1 MNIGGKDY
9 YTITEAADKLGLGR
23 QGVHWL
29 IHHKWR
35 GQCDPVQING
45 KVLIWKIP
53 LHLVNDYAS
62 PWGEVR
68 QKAGKKGANARHK
81 L

>member
-1 MNIGGKDY
+1 MNIEGKDY
-9 YTITEAADKLGLGR
+9 YTITEAADKLGRGR
-23 QGVHWL
+23 QGIHWL

-53 LHLVNDYAS
+53 ARLVDGYTS
-62 PWGEVR
+62 PHGEIR
-68 QKAGKKGANARHK
+68 QKAGKKGAKARHN